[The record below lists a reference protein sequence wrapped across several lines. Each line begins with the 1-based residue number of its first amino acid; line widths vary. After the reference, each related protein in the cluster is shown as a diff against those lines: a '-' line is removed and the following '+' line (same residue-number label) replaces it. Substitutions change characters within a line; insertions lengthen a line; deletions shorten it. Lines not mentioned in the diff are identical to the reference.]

1 MIRHFFTVDVE
12 EHFQVN
18 AFDAI
23 VSRDEWPSIPTRL
36 DRSVPILLDALERYG
51 ARGTFFVLGWVAR
64 HRPAVV
70 REIVRAGH
78 EIASHGYGHGRVCR
92 MSAADFRADVRDSK
106 RALEDITGSAVRGY
120 RAPSFSIVP
129 GTEWAFDVL
138 IEEGFRYDSSLFP
151 VRRRGYGYPGTRPEP
166 HVIQRSAGEL
176 IEFPLATTMV
186 GGARVPAAGGGYLRQ
201 FPFWLSR
208 RAFLQAGA
216 RSIPTSLYV
225 HPWEVD
231 PGQPRLRVGTV
242 TRVRHYRGLSR
253 MLGRIERLLR
263 EFQFTSY
270 ASVLDALPRM
280 EPALAGEGAA
290 R

>member
-12 EHFQVN
+12 EHFQVS

-23 VSRDEWPSIPTRL
+23 VSRDEWATIPTRL
-36 DRSVPILLDALERYG
+36 DRSVPTLIEALERHG

-64 HRPAVV
+64 HRPAIV
-70 REIVRAGH
+70 REIARAGH
-78 EIASHGYGHGRVCR
+78 EIASHGYGHQRVCR
-92 MSAADFRADVRDSK
+92 MSPADFRADVRESK
-106 RALEDITGSAVRGY
+106 QALEDVTGRAVSGY

-151 VRRRGYGYPGTRPEP
+151 VRRRGYGYPGTSPEP
-166 HVIQRSAGEL
+166 HTIRRSAGDL
-176 IEFPLATTMV
+176 IEFPLATAMI

-201 FPFWLSR
+201 FPFWLIR
-208 RAFLQAGA
+208 LAFLQASA
-216 RSIPTSLYV
+216 QSIPASFYV

-231 PGQPRLRVGTV
+231 PGQPRLPVDAV

-253 MLGRIERLLR
+253 MLSRIERLLG

-280 EPALAGEGAA
+280 QPALAGEGAPV
-290 R
+290 